1 MERKMSEFWNDSND
15 PNGEGEFRDIPDEVV
30 EGASAP
36 PVNIPNPPRTA
47 PAVQVIG
54 QEAYEEASEYEEEYE
69 DEEGEYE
76 AESAIPEEET
86 EEDYSN
92 ILDDARLR
100 LEQGRLYEMVMKH
113 NLFENLDADP
123 KAALIVQKQI
133 VKFAKEQMEIMLGM
147 RQPKSQTNYD
157 VVSSPFND
165 LEVKL
170 LKEFAS
176 KMSGGKSA
184 EAGANKIAQKLNS
197 IGSPSRPQREMAP
210 VQPRQSAPAPRAPQ
224 QALPQAPSA
233 PLKRKKKVSMGI
245 DRLLREGMSP
255 KDVGYKP
262 LKKHP
267 GQMTTD
273 ELLKR
278 NEEAK
283 LRQASQKT
291 ARPANAMPLPSY
303 EQEEAHHAN
312 RVTGANGTVALIM
325 KAIEL
330 QNKKH

>member
-1 MERKMSEFWNDSND
+1 MSEYFND
-15 PNGEGEFRDIPDEVV
+15 PNDPSNEGEFRDIPDEVV

-36 PVNIPNPPRTA
+36 PANVANPPRA

-54 QEAYEEASEYEEEYE
+54 QEEGYEEQSEYEEEYE
-69 DEEGEYE
+69 EEYEGEEAQE
-76 AESAIPEEET
+76 AEGSD

-113 NLFENLDADP
+113 NMFEDLDADP
-123 KAALIVQKQI
+123 KAAIVVQRQI

-147 RQPKSQTNYD
+147 KQPRETFQGA

-170 LKEFAS
+170 LKEIAS

-184 EAGANKIAQKLNS
+184 EPSANKIAQKLKT
-197 IGSPSRPQREMAP
+197 IGTPERASRPAP
-210 VQPRQSAPAPRAPQ
+210 IQQQPRQQAAPAPRAPQ
-224 QALPQAPSA
+224 PLPQAPAA
-233 PLKRKKKVSMGI
+233 PLKRKKKISGGI

-262 LKKHP
+262 LRKSPH
-267 GQMTTD
+267 QMTTD

-283 LRQASQKT
+283 ERQASQRS
-291 ARPANAMPLPSY
+291 ARPANAMPLPSF
-303 EQEEAHHAN
+303 EQEQALHN
-312 RVTGANGTVALIM
+312 SRVTQAGGTVALIM
-325 KAIEL
+325 KAIEISKN
-330 QNKKH
+330 NKK

>member
-1 MERKMSEFWNDSND
+1 MSEFWNDPND
-15 PNGEGEFRDIPDEVV
+15 PNAEGEFRDIPDEVV

-36 PVNIPNPPRTA
+36 PANVANPPRA
-47 PAVQVIG
+47 PAVQVVG
-54 QEAYEEASEYEEEYE
+54 QDEYDDQAEYEEEYE
-69 DEEGEYE
+69 DEEVI
-76 AESAIPEEET
+76 ALESEEGPTDED
-86 EEDYSN
+86 EDYSN

-113 NLFENLDADP
+113 NLFDGLDADP
-123 KAALIVQKQI
+123 KAVVVVQKQI

-147 RQPKSQTNYD
+147 RQPKEPRYSSD

-184 EAGANKIAQKLNS
+184 EAGANQIAQKLNT
-197 IGSPSRPQREMAP
+197 IGTPVRAPKPMAP
-210 VQPRQSAPAPRAPQ
+210 VQRAAPAPRAPQ
-224 QALPQAPSA
+224 PLPPAPA
-233 PLKRKKKVSMGI
+233 QPLKRKKKPSQTI

-255 KDVGYKP
+255 KDIGYKP
-262 LKKHP
+262 LKKSP
-267 GQMTTD
+267 TQMTTD
-273 ELLKR
+273 ELLQR

-283 LRQASQKT
+283 LRQASQKS
-291 ARPANAMPLPSY
+291 AKPVNALPLPSY
-303 EQEEAHHAN
+303 EQEEAHYAN
-312 RVTGANGTVALIM
+312 RVQGANGTVALIM

-330 QNKKH
+330 SKKK